1 MSRSKRICG
10 APCMDGNATCGN
22 VACGPTIGRVDAYG
36 NPYQVT
42 PEENARLD
50 EIERQLD
57 AYEEMYG
64 DEDERLDR
72 YREARRLSR
81 ELGEEW

>member
-1 MSRSKRICG
+1 
-10 APCMDGNATCGN
+10 MDGKSTCGN
-22 VACGPTIGRVDAYG
+22 VACGPTTGRVDAYG

-72 YREARRLSR
+72 YREARRISR